1 MLQGGGRFLR
11 ASIQGAGEERRNPK
25 NRRALT
31 IALPGLDPRPIFSAF
46 LRPTEGPR
54 PPVARRPG
62 RSRLRPCGATLRR
75 SHDLPCRR
83 TLLLRA
89 LGQCPR
95 GDGLMHENAAASLN
109 PPLWG
114 DPRAIQPGQPNPKA
128 RGLPRQALM
137 PLLSSS
143 IRNHSA
149 PAPPVSATFSLRG
162 VTTFS
167 YLFSP
172 EKSLF

>member
-1 MLQGGGRFLR
+1 MQ
-11 ASIQGAGEERRNPK
+11 ASIQGAGEERRNPQ

-75 SHDLPCRR
+75 SHDQPCRR
-83 TLLLRA
+83 ILILQA

-95 GDGLMHENAAASLN
+95 GDGLMHENAAGLGSVATSSLS
-109 PPLWG
+109 PWSVLQRPLWAKG
-114 DPRAIQPGQPNPKA
+114 GSGSIPKM
-128 RGLPRQALM
+128 LPQG
-137 PLLSSS
+137 
-143 IRNHSA
+143 IE
-149 PAPPVSATFSLRG
+149 
-162 VTTFS
+162 
-167 YLFSP
+167 LFS
-172 EKSLF
+172 